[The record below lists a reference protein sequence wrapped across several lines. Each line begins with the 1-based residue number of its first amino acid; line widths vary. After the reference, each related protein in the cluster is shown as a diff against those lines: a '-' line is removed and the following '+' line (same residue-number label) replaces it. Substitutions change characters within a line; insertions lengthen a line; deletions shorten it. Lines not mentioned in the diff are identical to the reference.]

1 MRYLLLLT
9 LLLLQVAVFAQATAS
24 ESHRESE
31 LADKISRIL
40 SESMRDRFKGKD
52 KDKDFDEKIKPLVCK
67 KSGKYEEVCSKD
79 IYETKG
85 PWKDY
90 YECLEHA
97 PCEEQFGRRCGF
109 TITDKLVK
117 CLIEKLLC

>member
-9 LLLLQVAVFAQATAS
+9 LLLLQVAVFAQASAS
-24 ESHRESE
+24 ESQREAE
-31 LADKISRIL
+31 LTDKISRVL
-40 SESMRDRFKGKD
+40 GESMRDRYKGKD
-52 KDKDFDEKIKPLVCK
+52 KDYDEKIKPLVCK

-79 IYETKG
+79 IYETEG

-90 YECLEHA
+90 YECLENV

>member
-9 LLLLQVAVFAQATAS
+9 LLLLQVAIFAQASAS
-24 ESHRESE
+24 QSQRESE
-31 LADKISRIL
+31 LTDKVSRIL
-40 SESMRDRFKGKD
+40 GESMRDRYKD
-52 KDKDFDEKIKPLVCK
+52 KDYDDKLKPLVCK

-85 PWKDY
+85 AWKEY

-117 CLIEKLLC
+117 CLIEKLLF